1 MSIAP
6 FPIPVLRDSK
16 WSVLQSDEL
25 LPGDVIS
32 LGTCFVFIMRF
43 TTLSDPIHPARSHQ
57 SETNIPADILLVQG
71 TCIVN
76 EAMLSG
82 ESTPLLKESIELL
95 DSNDKL
101 DADGQHKNAVL
112 FSGTKL
118 LQGSNGGMW
127 THVWFYSSYPRLSV

>member
-1 MSIAP
+1 
-6 FPIPVLRDSK
+6 
-16 WSVLQSDEL
+16 
-25 LPGDVIS
+25 
-32 LGTCFVFIMRF
+32 
-43 TTLSDPIHPARSHQ
+43 
-57 SETNIPADILLVQG
+57 
-71 TCIVN
+71 
-76 EAMLSG
+76 MLSG

-127 THVWFYSSYPRLSV
+127 THVRFYSPYPHVFV